1 MPATSMLDPRWRRL
15 ARLRLYSNAS
25 CIVAIVVGC
34 LALCGWI
41 LHIETLKSGLLNSGA
56 IDVNTSLGLLFLGM
70 SLWLLLPDP
79 PRRAQRYWGLF
90 LAALVAALGTFTVIE
105 YVFGLNLHIDQL
117 LFRQDIAGVA
127 TLHPGRMPP
136 SAAATFLA
144 LGLALLMVDEET
156 GPGRRPAQ
164 VLTLW
169 GVFAAVM
176 SLSGYINGASAKLRI
191 FSFTPVAVYVALVL
205 SMMSIAILFA
215 RPRVG
220 LAGDLT
226 GRFPG
231 SSMARRFLPAVII
244 VPILAAWIRMRVQ
257 QAGFFGIQLGLS
269 VNVAIN
275 VVTLSA
281 LVWLNARQLN
291 DAEKSLEK
299 VREAKNLL
307 YDVSLKDELTGLYN
321 RRGFL
326 TFAEEQIKLACSGRR
341 ELLVVFAD
349 VDGLKAINDGHGH
362 SEGDRALKS
371 TAEVLL
377 TVFRDTDVVA
387 RMGGDEFAVL
397 ALDCSLAG
405 LVRINAHFDKMLR
418 VVNERDC
425 KWKLSISVGTV
436 HVDAKHQLSIAELL
450 SKADTM
456 MYERKREKLVA
467 AWK

>member
-1 MPATSMLDPRWRRL
+1 
-15 ARLRLYSNAS
+15 
-25 CIVAIVVGC
+25 
-34 LALCGWI
+34 
-41 LHIETLKSGLLNSGA
+41 
-56 IDVNTSLGLLFLGM
+56 
-70 SLWLLLPDP
+70 
-79 PRRAQRYWGLF
+79 
-90 LAALVAALGTFTVIE
+90 
-105 YVFGLNLHIDQL
+105 
-117 LFRQDIAGVA
+117 
-127 TLHPGRMPP
+127 
-136 SAAATFLA
+136 
-144 LGLALLMVDEET
+144 
-156 GPGRRPAQ
+156 
-164 VLTLW
+164 
-169 GVFAAVM
+169 
-176 SLSGYINGASAKLRI
+176 
-191 FSFTPVAVYVALVL
+191 
-205 SMMSIAILFA
+205 
-215 RPRVG
+215 
-220 LAGDLT
+220 
-226 GRFPG
+226 
-231 SSMARRFLPAVII
+231 MARRFLPAVII

-269 VNVAIN
+269 MNVAIN

-436 HVDAKHQLSIAELL
+436 HVDSKHQISIAELL
-450 SKADTM
+450 SKADKV